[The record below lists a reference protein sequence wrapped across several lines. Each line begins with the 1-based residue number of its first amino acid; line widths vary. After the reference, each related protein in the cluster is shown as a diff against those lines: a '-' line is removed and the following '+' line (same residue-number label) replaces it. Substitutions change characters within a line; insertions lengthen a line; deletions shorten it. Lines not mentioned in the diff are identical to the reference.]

1 MASPWPKRTIS
12 SQSGSSPFSALPWSL
27 GPSWS
32 APSSNRN
39 QASDIDTRIRFP
51 SPAPLFTGVFSLSP
65 VFASVLHQPGAS
77 RRLNCSSID
86 PIIIAHLGSLG
97 ARSRTAAAA
106 TTAIIRAATAAVGT
120 KAGGFDRAGAGLAA
134 AVADVVG
141 VIAAVDRAVGFCRC
155 PLQFL
160 AQILIHEIR
169 QRRISQHSV
178 RPQLPQHKPPLPSL
192 S

>member
-1 MASPWPKRTIS
+1 MTYEKQRT
-12 SQSGSSPFSALPWSL
+12 G
-27 GPSWS
+27 
-32 APSSNRN
+32 
-39 QASDIDTRIRFP
+39 
-51 SPAPLFTGVFSLSP
+51 
-65 VFASVLHQPGAS
+65 
-77 RRLNCSSID
+77 ID
-86 PIIIAHLGSLG
+86 PVIIEHLGSLG

-106 TTAIIRAATAAVGT
+106 TTAIIRAAAAAMGT
-120 KAGGFDRAGAGLAA
+120 AGGDLDRAGAGLAA

-169 QRRISQHSV
+169 QRRITPHHAC
-178 RPQLPQHKPPLPSL
+178 PQRPQHKRPLPSL